1 MKESHTEL
9 KDDGPA
15 WPKGTGL
22 GPGDHK
28 PGQPPS
34 SEAPGCLAP
43 ILYLSVCLSV
53 SYLLFFSSMSRTLV
67 GDAPLPSPPCS
78 LPSLFVLENLVPAS
92 QMSGP
97 TLYGWGLVAH
107 AEEGLQRG
115 HVASPADLTH
125 AVTSTTCMP
134 IPWEPNAL
142 PYRAQQDVCLVK

>member
-1 MKESHTEL
+1 
-9 KDDGPA
+9 
-15 WPKGTGL
+15 
-22 GPGDHK
+22 
-28 PGQPPS
+28 
-34 SEAPGCLAP
+34 
-43 ILYLSVCLSV
+43 
-53 SYLLFFSSMSRTLV
+53 MSRTLV

-125 AVTSTTCMP
+125 AVTSTTCIP
-134 IPWEPNAL
+134 IPWAIERAPLQSPARCL
-142 PYRAQQDVCLVK
+142 PGKITREHWRGVRVRASLSRGVHSI